1 MRAYHRL
8 ESSNRACRH
17 SRYPAAMTAPA
28 PSLLFSLRCMAVV
41 VVTGVCRRRL
51 SCLSAVSYD
60 SRPTVNMIL
69 RLFHRRYRRRL
80 EPHRH
85 SRA

>member
-8 ESSNRACRH
+8 ESSNRGCRH
-17 SRYPAAMTAPA
+17 TRYPAAMTAPA
-28 PSLLFSLRCMAVV
+28 RFLLFSLRCMAVV

-69 RLFHRRYRRRL
+69 RLFHHRYRRRL

>member
-17 SRYPAAMTAPA
+17 TRCPAAMTAPA
-28 PSLLFSLRCMAVV
+28 RSLLFSLRCTVVV

-69 RLFHRRYRRRL
+69 RLFHHRYRRRL